1 MLAGRAAEHMTKKS
15 RQLLFCG
22 VAGIALLAG
31 CVTEQVSPPRGVRV
45 EPRRN
50 DVALPAGPVAAPATG
65 AAVTTA
71 RVRVE
76 VLPLGSVA
84 YDGQVLPLVS
94 PDGRFLAVQAGE
106 APTWE
111 TLLARPGAVVP
122 LRTALVVY
130 DLSGP
135 SPAQVSFD
143 QPLPPGLLLGRSVDA
158 HGFLVEG
165 IRPEGSR
172 WLGRVDWDSG
182 RLDWLVQSE
191 HVNAHAVL
199 TPQGGLVYTRA
210 DARGGPAELVLR
222 HRDGTEHVRSEPGA
236 SHLFPMATQ
245 DRNALFALVE
255 SSLGLELLALSIVP
269 DPARAGGAMLGS
281 TIARTRLAGS
291 ASPEVAYQATAAV
304 HPALDDQASSRQGH
318 SPVDGL
324 VLFVPAA
331 GRMGRF
337 DLMTGGFDFFP
348 AGSVAAAISP
358 ERRPPGYFTATADGL
373 VFVPSDSLERRDAA
387 AREAPAAEVLGD
399 PYVPR
404 ATTNPERPFILIGPV
419 PRDPLRL
426 RIVAMA
432 VPS

>member
-1 MLAGRAAEHMTKKS
+1 MTKKS
-15 RQLLFCG
+15 RQISFCG

-65 AAVTTA
+65 AAVSTA

-76 VLPLGSVA
+76 ILPLGSVV

-94 PDGRFLAVQAGE
+94 PDGRFLAVQTGE

-111 TLLARPGAVVP
+111 TLLARPGAAVP

-130 DLSGP
+130 DLTGP
-135 SPAQVSFD
+135 SPTQVSFN
-143 QPLPPGLLLGRSVDA
+143 QPLPPGLVLGRSVDA

-199 TPQGGLVYTRA
+199 TPQGDLVYTRA
-210 DARGGPAELVLR
+210 DPRGGAAELVLR
-222 HRDGTEHVRSEPGA
+222 HRDGTEHVRSEPGG

-245 DRNALFALVE
+245 DRNAVFTLVE

-269 DPARAGGAMLGS
+269 DPARAGGTMIGS
-281 TIARTRLAGS
+281 TLARTRLAGS

-304 HPALDDQASSRQGH
+304 HPALDDDAPPSPEGH
-318 SPVDGL
+318 TPADGL

-337 DLMTGGFDFFP
+337 DLMTGGFDLFP
-348 AGSVAAAISP
+348 SGSVAAAISP
-358 ERRPPGYFTATADGL
+358 ERRPPGYFTATGEGL
-373 VFVPSDSLERRDAA
+373 VFVPSDSLVRRDAGP
-387 AREAPAAEVLGD
+387 REAPAAEVLAD

-419 PRDPLRL
+419 PREPLRL